1 MLQWLWHLL
10 TMASSTRKKPPYCDS
25 PLYRWQGCKNILRRE
40 RFNKFHPWMTTSFAI
55 RQIMNMTIN
64 SPTAV
69 HLPWDSITFVKSLLR
84 YRRTLSVSY
93 SCLSYLTSYWI
104 LEFSEF
110 VSFAVCSLFF
120 MFIIHNRF
128 RIIDAFI
135 ARNESTYI
143 GTKSAYSA
151 NLWSKV
157 CRVSEVLRSGV
168 HVPSNRRY
176 AEKWHY
182 NQGYWNNQG
191 WGGPAVQ
198 YRQSTPVLW
207 NLGPVTDWMSTFY
220 GPGLDRER
228 QSYDWAKGPVLAHTG
243 ACCIKCY
250 VWKRSQYC
258 YEFYVSVPWK
268 RNILQK
274 LGYECNRNI
283 LYNRPLYI

>member
-1 MLQWLWHLL
+1 M
-10 TMASSTRKKPPYCDS
+10 P
-25 PLYRWQGCKNILRRE
+25 
-40 RFNKFHPWMTTSFAI
+40 
-55 RQIMNMTIN
+55 IN

-182 NQGYWNNQG
+182 NQGYWNNN
-191 WGGPAVQ
+191 
-198 YRQSTPVLW
+198 RINSLLW
-207 NLGPVTDWMSTFY
+207 HQIECINSFTHVKPHECCMSVSC
-220 GPGLDRER
+220 GREGQR
-228 QSYDWAKGPVLAHTG
+228 TIPDNFFSYVRG
-243 ACCIKCY
+243 
-250 VWKRSQYC
+250 S
-258 YEFYVSVPWK
+258 
-268 RNILQK
+268 
-274 LGYECNRNI
+274 
-283 LYNRPLYI
+283 